1 MEESFDLVAQTR
13 ANYYTPGSP
22 VQFVRVE
29 LLRGAQSGDNAVC
42 LTFKNVSQVTL
53 TALDVRF
60 KCKNA
65 EREILC
71 EDSFEYRDLQVQ
83 PGELFGMDDAVFVT
97 QESIASVDVILQ
109 NVYNE
114 QRVVRLENVKRVR
127 LPAPRRIPEDIQSKL
142 AEHMGRKG
150 LRYMPQVMETGWYC
164 ACGAFHPKEEDTVYC
179 SECGCD
185 RILLQNALNNLM
197 QPTQKVEEPQS
208 NEMPLILQ
216 QPQASQASQASQA
229 FDEPTRVAQGATMAP
244 EQQAEHGTRTFEPP
258 HPESTSQEEAE
269 PQNEQEEAQTSSA
282 QATMIAP
289 AHDFAQ
295 VEQFE
300 EPFAEEE
307 PEEAS
312 NALAENIIRWVPPFA
327 ALICAGIALSG
338 FVYCRFLL

>member
-1 MEESFDLVAQTR
+1 LEESFDLVAQTR

-60 KCKNA
+60 KCKNVA
-65 EREILC
+65 GEILC
-71 EDSFEYRDLQVQ
+71 EDSFDYRDLQVQ
-83 PGELFGMDDAVFVT
+83 PGELFGMDDAVFIT
-97 QESIASVDVILQ
+97 QEPIASVDVILK

-114 QRVVRLENVKRVR
+114 HRVVRLENVKRVR
-127 LPAPRRIPEDIQSKL
+127 LPAPRRMPEDIQSKL
-142 AEHMGRKG
+142 AELMGRRG
-150 LRYMPQVMETGWYC
+150 LRYMPQVLETGWYC

-197 QPTQKVEEPQS
+197 QPTTKAAEPQS

-216 QPQASQASQASQA
+216 APESSA
-229 FDEPTRVAQGATMAP
+229 EPTRVAGGAGFAAA
-244 EQQAEHGTRTFEPP
+244 EQPAEHGTRTFDPP
-258 HPESTSQEEAE
+258 HTESATQEEPESPA
-269 PQNEQEEAQTSSA
+269 EQEEAQATSA

-289 AHDFAQ
+289 THNFSQ
-295 VEQFE
+295 VEQVE
-300 EPFAEEE
+300 EPFGEDEEEE
-307 PEEAS
+307 PG

-327 ALICAGIALSG
+327 ALICAGVALSG